1 MGMTRGEATALGVA
15 AAGHV
20 LLFGVL
26 SVGFLATPNP
36 DKLEPQPIEVTLADD
51 VALTSASPEI
61 SSEAPA
67 AKKSPVEAPLEPD
80 TAPEPAPEPEP
91 APPEPQPAPAPAPQP
106 KPAPPKPAPPKPAPA
121 KPAPAK
127 PAPAK
132 PQPKPQPQPKPAP
145 KAAPAKPS
153 KPAPAAPTKP
163 ARAAPAKPTRAAP
176 ATPTRTAAAGKSTA
190 AKPAAAAP
198 AKARGPVK
206 PSGRL
211 EGLDLGAS
219 DRPSPSKSNAQPA
232 ATVGPQVRS
241 ALQAEVIRQIKPHW
255 TPPSGADSEKLRT
268 RVVVS
273 LNKDGSVQGE
283 PRVTQTGVTDS
294 NRVQAALHRERAIR
308 AVKLAAPFKLPAQYY
323 DGWKTIAPTLYEGL

>member
-91 APPEPQPAPAPAPQP
+91 APPEPQPAPAPQ
-106 KPAPPKPAPPKPAPA
+106 PKPAPPKPAPA

-127 PAPAK
+127 LAPAK

-145 KAAPAKPS
+145 KAAPAKPT
-153 KPAPAAPTKP
+153 KPAP
-163 ARAAPAKPTRAAP
+163 AAPAKPTRAAP
-176 ATPTRTAAAGKSTA
+176 AAPARIAAAGKSA
-190 AKPAAAAP
+190 ATRPAAAAP

-211 EGLDLGAS
+211 EGLALGATAL
-219 DRPSPSKSNAQPA
+219 PSPSKSNAQPA
-232 ATVGPQVRS
+232 ATVGPQIRS

-273 LNKDGSVQGE
+273 LNRDGSVQGE

>member
-51 VALTSASPEI
+51 VALTSAAPEI

-91 APPEPQPAPAPAPQP
+91 APPEPQPAPAPQP
-106 KPAPPKPAPPKPAPA
+106 KPAPP

-153 KPAPAAPTKP
+153 KPAPAAP
-163 ARAAPAKPTRAAP
+163 AKPTRAAP
-176 ATPTRTAAAGKSTA
+176 AAPARTAAPGRTTA

-198 AKARGPVK
+198 AKARGPVR

-232 ATVGPQVRS
+232 QRMSTQAAANIGSAIQRQVQPCADRQVSPGPG
-241 ALQAEVIRQIKPHW
+241 AERI
-255 TPPSGADSEKLRT
+255 
-268 RVVVS
+268 RVVVNLR
-273 LNKDGSVQGE
+273 LNPDG
-283 PRVTQTGVTDS
+283 T
-294 NRVQAALHRERAIR
+294 
-308 AVKLAAPFKLPAQYY
+308 LAAPPRITGHDGVDDGNERYVRRVDDAVKAIFAGCSPLRNLPEELY
-323 DGWKTIAPTLYEGL
+323 DVPNGWKSFTLRYRLKS

>member
-51 VALTSASPEI
+51 VALTSAAPEI

-80 TAPEPAPEPEP
+80 TAPEPAPEPKP
-91 APPEPQPAPAPAPQP
+91 APPEPQPAPAPQP
-106 KPAPPKPAPPKPAPA
+106 KPVPP

-132 PQPKPQPQPKPAP
+132 PQPKLQPQPKPAP

-153 KPAPAAPTKP
+153 KPAPAAP
-163 ARAAPAKPTRAAP
+163 AKPTRAAP
-176 ATPTRTAAAGKSTA
+176 AAPARTAAAGRTTA

-198 AKARGPVK
+198 SKARGPVR

-232 ATVGPQVRS
+232 QRMSTQAAANIGSAIQRQVQPCADRQVSPGPG
-241 ALQAEVIRQIKPHW
+241 AERI
-255 TPPSGADSEKLRT
+255 
-268 RVVVS
+268 RVVVNLR
-273 LNKDGSVQGE
+273 LNPDG
-283 PRVTQTGVTDS
+283 T
-294 NRVQAALHRERAIR
+294 
-308 AVKLAAPFKLPAQYY
+308 LAAPPRITGHDGVDDGNERYVRRVDDAVKAIFAGCSPLRNLPEELY
-323 DGWKTIAPTLYEGL
+323 DVPNGWKSFTLRYRLKS